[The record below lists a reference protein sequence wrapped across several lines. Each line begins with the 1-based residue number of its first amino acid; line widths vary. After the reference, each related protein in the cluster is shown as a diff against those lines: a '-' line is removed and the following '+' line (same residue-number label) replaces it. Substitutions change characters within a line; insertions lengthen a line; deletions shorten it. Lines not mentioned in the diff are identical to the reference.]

1 MHRRVGVVLDEF
13 LYRTVILSIIQLFFF
28 TMSGF
33 STVLP
38 YNPLFFTVFST
49 IMSNLQIYFEGIMH
63 MDYGYGIF
71 HRIFG
76 EYKFNKR
83 YCMNFFDFSGV
94 VITASLDGMVYC
106 LFYLA
111 QSFFYRQDLLVS
123 KDGLNL
129 AWQSNIVMNSLTLAL
144 FQLWRYRTAKY

>member
-1 MHRRVGVVLDEF
+1 MQDVYGISYLLFKHGTVMHRRVGVVLNEF
-13 LYRTVILSIIQLFFF
+13 LYRTVLLSIVQLFFF

-38 YNPLFFTVFST
+38 YNPFFFTAFS
-49 IMSNLQIYFEGIMH
+49 SVLSLLQYYFEGIMH

-83 YCMNFFDFSGV
+83 YSLNFFDFSGV
-94 VITASLDGMVYC
+94 MITAAIDGFFYC

-111 QSFFYRQDLLVS
+111 
-123 KDGLNL
+123 
-129 AWQSNIVMNSLTLAL
+129 
-144 FQLWRYRTAKY
+144 